1 VIDTPPLTAVSDAFP
16 LLRKVD
22 GVAIVGRV
30 GRNRGACSAHTI
42 DKGAVPASGQ
52 AHRPDHS
59 FADRTLARA
68 RYRVATMIVTES
80 ADGTPVI
87 DLTPEEEAAYL
98 EREVQS
104 AVGMSVPEF
113 IRAYSAGELDDAD
126 VAVDEMVGLLR
137 IGQNGHNA
145 AA

>member
-1 VIDTPPLTAVSDAFP
+1 VRGRGRWHAYAAGSPRTLTPAGTPPRSSAST
-16 LLRKVD
+16 R
-22 GVAIVGRV
+22 
-30 GRNRGACSAHTI
+30 ACSAHTI
-42 DKGAVPASGQ
+42 NIGAVPTSGQ

-59 FADRTLARA
+59 LADHTLARA
-68 RYRVATMIVTES
+68 RYHVATMIVTET
-80 ADGTPVI
+80 AAGTPVI

-137 IGQNGHNA
+137 IGQNGHKA

>member
-1 VIDTPPLTAVSDAFP
+1 VHAHARRHSAEELGLDSR
-16 LLRKVD
+16 LL
-22 GVAIVGRV
+22 
-30 GRNRGACSAHTI
+30 GAYDQHRCRPDIGTT
-42 DKGAVPASGQ
+42 
-52 AHRPDHS
+52 HRPDHS
-59 FADRTLARA
+59 LADRTLARA
-68 RYRVATMIVTES
+68 RYHVATMIVTET
-80 ADGTPVI
+80 AAGTPVI

-137 IGQNGHNA
+137 IGQNGHKA

>member
-1 VIDTPPLTAVSDAFP
+1 MNVTHTAA
-16 LLRKVD
+16 
-22 GVAIVGRV
+22 
-30 GRNRGACSAHTI
+30 
-42 DKGAVPASGQ
+42 
-52 AHRPDHS
+52 
-59 FADRTLARA
+59 
-68 RYRVATMIVTES
+68 
-80 ADGTPVI
+80 GTPVI

-104 AVGMSVPEF
+104 AMGMSVAEF

-137 IGQNGHNA
+137 IGQNGNKA